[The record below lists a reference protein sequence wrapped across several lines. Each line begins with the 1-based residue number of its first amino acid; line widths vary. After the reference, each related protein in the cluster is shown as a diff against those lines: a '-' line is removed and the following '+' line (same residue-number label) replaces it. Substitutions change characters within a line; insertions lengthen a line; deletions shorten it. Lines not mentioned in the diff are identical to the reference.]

1 MRLVIFQERKGN
13 RYFDASTLGR
23 LDQACRFILQER
35 LSAGMYDVGDFP
47 TPPENVSDE
56 ILNSLS
62 EEEKIQD
69 SKKHEE
75 YKKLLDSYYKF
86 KKLKGSIEE
95 LLSRKSELV
104 ENKSLKETVPESFQ
118 LLLECSS
125 RDGHSVY
132 LEQTN
137 TTV

>member
-1 MRLVIFQERKGN
+1 MRLIIFQERKGN

-35 LSAGMYDVGDFP
+35 LNAGMYDVGDFP

-56 ILNSLS
+56 VLNSLS
-62 EEEKIQD
+62 EEEKMQD
-69 SKKHEE
+69 CKKHEE
-75 YKKLLDSYYKF
+75 YKKLLDSYYRF
-86 KKLKGSIEE
+86 KKLKGSVEE

-104 ENKSLKETVPESFQ
+104 ESKSLKETVPESLP
-118 LLLECSS
+118 LLLEYSS

>member
-1 MRLVIFQERKGN
+1 MRLIIFQERKGN

-35 LSAGMYDVGDFP
+35 LNAGMYDVGDFP

-56 ILNSLS
+56 VLNSLS
-62 EEEKIQD
+62 EEGRMQD
-69 SKKHEE
+69 GKKHEE
-75 YKKLLDSYYKF
+75 YKKLLDSYYRF

-104 ENKSLKETVPESFQ
+104 ESKSLKETVPESLP
-118 LLLECSS
+118 LLLEYSS
-125 RDGHSVY
+125 REQHAVY
-132 LEQTN
+132 LEN
-137 TTV
+137 IKPLS